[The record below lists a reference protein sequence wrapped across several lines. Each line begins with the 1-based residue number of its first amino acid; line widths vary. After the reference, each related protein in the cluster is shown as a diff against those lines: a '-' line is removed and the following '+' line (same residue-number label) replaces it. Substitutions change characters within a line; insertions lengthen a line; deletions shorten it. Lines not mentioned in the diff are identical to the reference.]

1 MFSEVDQTAMQ
12 IIFHTGAHA
21 TDDERLLKCML
32 YNKEAFGKRGI
43 AVPGPGKYRSLF
55 KEAFAAME
63 TAAPSEDARDVLID
77 AILDDEVADRLLL
90 SNAHFFGSQRFVLD
104 GDTLYP
110 LADVRV
116 RQLRELFK
124 FDQLE
129 IYMAIRNPAT
139 FVPAALSN
147 AAPSRIRE
155 ITSTINPLNL
165 RWSEVFQRMRT
176 AAPDVPITVWC
187 NEDTPLLWGQIMR
200 EFAGLEH
207 GTKMTGGFSLLSDIM
222 SNEGM
227 TRFRSYLHQHP
238 ELTEMQ
244 KRRVIAAFLDKYAI
258 DDEVEEELDLPG
270 WTTELVDELTDIYD
284 EDVFAIQR
292 IPGVTLIAP

>member
-1 MFSEVDQTAMQ
+1 MQ

-32 YNKEAFGKRGI
+32 LNKEAFGKRGI
-43 AVPGPGKYRSLF
+43 AVPGPGKYRSLL
-55 KEAFAAME
+55 KDAFAAME
-63 TAAPSEDARDVLID
+63 TSEPADDARDVLID

-90 SNAHFFGSQRFVLD
+90 SNAHFFGSQRFALD

-116 RQLRELFK
+116 RQLRKLFN

-129 IYMAIRNPAT
+129 LFMAIRNPAS
-139 FVPAALSN
+139 FIPATLTN
-147 AAPSRIRE
+147 AAPTRVKDVIE
-155 ITSTINPLNL
+155 NTNPRNL
-165 RWSEVFQRMRT
+165 RWSELFQRLRT

-200 EFAGLEH
+200 DFAGLEH
-207 GTKMTGGFSLLSDIM
+207 GTRMTGGFSLLSDIM

-227 TRFRSYLHQHP
+227 SRFRVYLHQNP
-238 ELTEMQ
+238 GMTEMQ
-244 KRRVIAAFLDKYAI
+244 KRRVTAAFLDKYAI
-258 DDEVEEELDLPG
+258 EEEVEEELDLPG
-270 WTTELVDELTDIYD
+270 WTDELVDELTDLYD
-284 EDVFAIQR
+284 EDVMAIQR

>member
-1 MFSEVDQTAMQ
+1 MQ
-12 IIFHTGAHA
+12 IILHTGAHA

-32 YNKEAFGKRGI
+32 YNKEALGQRGI
-43 AVPGPGKYRSLF
+43 AVPGPGKYRSLL
-55 KEAFAAME
+55 KDAFAAME
-63 TAAPSEDARDVLID
+63 TAEPSGEARDILVD
-77 AILDDEVADRLLL
+77 AILDEEVADRLLL
-90 SNAHFFGSQRFVLD
+90 SNAHFFGSQRFALD

-110 LADVRV
+110 LADVRL

-129 IYMAIRNPAT
+129 IFMAIRNPAA
-139 FVPAALSN
+139 FVPAILAKASP
-147 AAPSRIRE
+147 ARIKDVME
-155 ITSTINPLNL
+155 NTNPLNL
-165 RWSEVFQRMRT
+165 RWSELFQRMRA
-176 AAPDVPITVWC
+176 AAPDIPITVWC

-200 EFAGLEH
+200 DFAGLEH
-207 GTKMTGGFSLLSDIM
+207 GTKVTGGFSLLSEIM

-227 TRFRSYLHQHP
+227 TRFRGYLHQHP

-258 DDEVEEELDLPG
+258 EDEVEEELDLDG
-270 WTTELVDELTDIYD
+270 WTDELVDELTEIYD
-284 EDVFAIQR
+284 EDVLAVQR

>member
-1 MFSEVDQTAMQ
+1 MQ

-32 YNKEAFGKRGI
+32 FNKEAFGKRGI

-55 KEAFAAME
+55 KDAFAAME
-63 TAAPSEDARDVLID
+63 TSEPSDEARDVLID
-77 AILDDEVADRLLL
+77 EILDDEVADRLLL
-90 SNAHFFGSQRFVLD
+90 SNAHFFGSQRFALD

-116 RQLRELFK
+116 RQLRKLFK

-129 IYMAIRNPAT
+129 LFMSIRNPAS
-139 FVPAALSN
+139 FVPATLANS
-147 AAPSRIRE
+147 APARVKDVIE
-155 ITSTINPLNL
+155 NTNPLNL
-165 RWSEVFQRMRT
+165 RWSELFQRIRT

-200 EFAGLEH
+200 DFAGLEH
-207 GTKMTGGFSLLSDIM
+207 GTKVIGGFSLLSEIM

-244 KRRVIAAFLDKYAI
+244 KRRVISAFLDKYAI
-258 DDEVEEELDLPG
+258 EDEVEEELDLPG
-270 WTTELVDELTDIYD
+270 WTDELVEELTDLYD
-284 EDVFAIQR
+284 EDVMAIQR